1 MQPVQSL
8 GMFYMTLIQDKKET
22 VYYGDT
28 VTVQDVEKVLLRW
41 KISDNQY
48 RVIFGDLSTLDVS
61 AEELAELEKS
71 SLE

>member
-28 VTVQDVEKVLLRW
+28 VTVQD
-41 KISDNQY
+41 
-48 RVIFGDLSTLDVS
+48 
-61 AEELAELEKS
+61 AEKS
-71 SLE
+71 AFTVEDF